1 MASEDIQSPTDI
13 RILSLNCWGLKF
25 ISKLRNERLTEIGVQ
40 IAAASP
46 QPDIVGLQECWT
58 QEDYHAIREKTKHIL
73 PYGKFYYSGIFG
85 GGLVILSRWPI
96 IESNMVRYPL
106 NGRPAAFYRG
116 DWFVGKGVACA
127 KIQMGPSRG
136 DIAEVFCTHLHA
148 PYESEPHDSYI
159 CHRTAQAW
167 EITKLMRAAAERG
180 HLVIGMGDFNMIPL
194 SLAHRI
200 IETHSPVRDVWRILH
215 PDSSIGAARDE
226 VERRRCVPMPSAE
239 FNMTIN
245 GATCDSEFNSWRWN
259 KGQQRRLA
267 KGENVQI
274 DPAVEDPNAKRL
286 DYIFYS
292 SGRFQNPET
301 KEETAE
307 WELKEA
313 NVGMSMRHP
322 TLHCSLSDHFSVEAT
337 LTRTSTALSA
347 VPLSPSTL
355 PERYLPIETYDEILA
370 TTMKY
375 EARERVQRKLRIGHF
390 FYQLSFSIG
399 CLIGVWW
406 SPKNYVAFILMLLST
421 LGFSVGVV
429 DGLMGL
435 LFVGS
440 ELRALK
446 EFEWEV
452 RNARERAMKAGSRK
466 TISEDSHSAA
476 LTMSESQPQPQQ
488 QQPNSGQQQ
497 QLLRPDDILK
507 LQCLP
512 EDEKQKYRLIMQN
525 FWNIC
530 NTHQQG
536 SQENTNARQKLT
548 EWSQKFITR
557 ERQYRAKMKAQQ
569 QQQQQQGNQSQGQAS
584 QSNAVGQQNQ
594 NPVKQEG
601 GQARAENTA
610 GAVGQQQSNQG
621 QNQGRGQVDPAI
633 VKHVHEFPMQGPLT
647 GPSPG
652 TPEYEV
658 KLKEY
663 RTGYLNMLAKQAS
676 LNESRKK
683 LMQQLSERQS
693 NGQDLPQDLLV
704 LKGKI
709 EKEHTNMRAQIDKF
723 RALQKQWKE
732 EREQNSQGQAQAQT
746 QGQNSAQSPPPP
758 QQQQQPSQQQSQP
771 QPPQRQPSQPNA
783 SAQPQVKEEPQ
794 IKVEGGQPQQLQPQT
809 QQQTQQQPQPQQ
821 SQPQQQY
828 NIQGNQGNQQQ
839 PPQQQQQQ
847 QLNQQMPPS
856 LPQQQQPRPPV
867 PHSQT
872 MPPNQMPQFAQ
883 QQQQQQQNF
892 HQQQR
897 PQINPMQANA
907 HQQSNSPHPQ
917 SATGTGPPVPLSH
930 QAAVSAANR
939 SYTDPQRTNTPM
951 QQGGQGGNFGSRE
964 REQLNNPKMPI
975 PRHLNVTSPQAVHM
989 GQARPTMS
997 GPTNGAPGP
1006 MGQPVIPRPP
1016 PFQLEGD
1023 GDRVLSKRKLD
1034 ELVRQVTG
1042 GSEEALTPE
1051 VEEAV
1056 LQLADDFVDN
1066 VISNAC
1072 KLSKLRDS
1080 PQLDIRDI
1088 QVILERNYNIR
1099 IPGYASDEVRTVRKI
1114 VPAQGWAAKM
1124 NAVNAAKVM
1133 GGKTDF

>member
-1 MASEDIQSPTDI
+1 
-13 RILSLNCWGLKF
+13 
-25 ISKLRNERLTEIGVQ
+25 
-40 IAAASP
+40 
-46 QPDIVGLQECWT
+46 
-58 QEDYHAIREKTKHIL
+58 
-73 PYGKFYYSGIFG
+73 
-85 GGLVILSRWPI
+85 
-96 IESNMVRYPL
+96 
-106 NGRPAAFYRG
+106 
-116 DWFVGKGVACA
+116 
-127 KIQMGPSRG
+127 
-136 DIAEVFCTHLHA
+136 
-148 PYESEPHDSYI
+148 
-159 CHRTAQAW
+159 
-167 EITKLMRAAAERG
+167 
-180 HLVIGMGDFNMIPL
+180 
-194 SLAHRI
+194 
-200 IETHSPVRDVWRILH
+200 
-215 PDSSIGAARDE
+215 
-226 VERRRCVPMPSAE
+226 
-239 FNMTIN
+239 
-245 GATCDSEFNSWRWN
+245 
-259 KGQQRRLA
+259 
-267 KGENVQI
+267 
-274 DPAVEDPNAKRL
+274 
-286 DYIFYS
+286 
-292 SGRFQNPET
+292 
-301 KEETAE
+301 
-307 WELKEA
+307 
-313 NVGMSMRHP
+313 
-322 TLHCSLSDHFSVEAT
+322 
-337 LTRTSTALSA
+337 
-347 VPLSPSTL
+347 
-355 PERYLPIETYDEILA
+355 
-370 TTMKY
+370 
-375 EARERVQRKLRIGHF
+375 
-390 FYQLSFSIG
+390 
-399 CLIGVWW
+399 
-406 SPKNYVAFILMLLST
+406 
-421 LGFSVGVV
+421 
-429 DGLMGL
+429 
-435 LFVGS
+435 
-440 ELRALK
+440 
-446 EFEWEV
+446 
-452 RNARERAMKAGSRK
+452 
-466 TISEDSHSAA
+466 
-476 LTMSESQPQPQQ
+476 MSESQPQPQ

-569 QQQQQQGNQSQGQAS
+569 QQQQGNQNQGQAS
-584 QSNAVGQQNQ
+584 QPNAAGQQNQ

-758 QQQQQPSQQQSQP
+758 QQQQSSQQQPQP

-783 SAQPQVKEEPQ
+783 SAQPQVKEEPH
-794 IKVEGGQPQQLQPQT
+794 IKVEGGQPQQPQPQT

-839 PPQQQQQQ
+839 PPQQQQQ
-847 QLNQQMPPS
+847 LNQQMPPS
-856 LPQQQQPRPPV
+856 LPQQQARPPV

-872 MPPNQMPQFAQ
+872 MPPNQMPQFA
-883 QQQQQQQNF
+883 QQQQQNF

-964 REQLNNPKMPI
+964 REQMNNPKMPI